1 MRVLILARPE
11 GNPPHD
17 ADACALLA
25 RGNEVFA
32 RAGVLLASGRL
43 QAASPTADSGASA
56 FWLVQVHT
64 VADALAW
71 SRRCHAHE
79 AGHALEV
86 RIVTDE
92 RHDIPTRPFPVCA
105 DSAHDRP
112 ATAAPGAA
120 PSGDPR

>member
-11 GNPPHD
+11 SPPPHD
-17 ADACALLA
+17 ADACAMLA

-43 QAASPTADSGASA
+43 HAAATADEDGASA

-79 AGHALEV
+79 AAHALEV
-86 RIVTDE
+86 RIVADE
-92 RHDIPTRPFPVCA
+92 RHDMPTRPSPACA
-105 DSAHDRP
+105 DTAHDRS
-112 ATAAPGAA
+112 ATAATRAA

>member
-11 GNPPHD
+11 GPPPHD

-43 QAASPTADSGASA
+43 HAAVPTGDSGASA
-56 FWLVQVHT
+56 FWLVQVHA

-79 AGHALEV
+79 AGHALDM
-86 RIVTDE
+86 RIVDDE
-92 RHDIPTRPFPVCA
+92 RHDMPTRPSPACA
-105 DSAHDRP
+105 DSAHDRS
-112 ATAAPGAA
+112 ATAATRAA

>member
-11 GNPPHD
+11 SPPPHD
-17 ADACALLA
+17 ADACAVLA

-56 FWLVQVHT
+56 FWLVQVHAF
-64 VADALAW
+64 ADALAW

-92 RHDIPTRPFPVCA
+92 RHDMPTRSSPVCA
-105 DSAHDRP
+105 DTVHDRS
-112 ATAAPGAA
+112 ATAAPHAA
-120 PSGDPR
+120 PSGETR